1 MLTSPVAQLVSRWTG
16 DLKVGGSRPVQDTS
30 KINPIFAGFRWLS
43 SWRMRRWL
51 HAAKTRTRLSPSE
64 ILPSSFKTW
73 LPRFNAKPKINWMQN
88 YNNLWIIKQATP
100 TLRTPKRN
108 HAKNSRCVCD
118 RVREGGK
125 ATRYFCI
132 VGTVIRW
139 LLLLLLHILTFRWLA
154 AISPPLGDLTTAF
167 LVCSFVIYML
177 QKNCLILEVS
187 RNLYVRS
194 LHLQALVNVNIT
206 FWIFRW

>member
-1 MLTSPVAQLVSRWTG
+1 MLTSPVAQLVSHWTG

-51 HAAKTRTRLSPSE
+51 HAAITRTRLSPSE

-100 TLRTPKRN
+100 TLINCSLLAHSWMSVTSPTSSSVSFSVSGFPALITLILLSFETINVHLASRRWVWVILNVKCRPRYQRIRDRLILFELRT
-108 HAKNSRCVCD
+108 SVW
-118 RVREGGK
+118 RERSLYETK
-125 ATRYFCI
+125 
-132 VGTVIRW
+132 
-139 LLLLLLHILTFRWLA
+139 
-154 AISPPLGDLTTAF
+154 
-167 LVCSFVIYML
+167 SFE
-177 QKNCLILEVS
+177 NCLKMTS
-187 RNLYVRS
+187 
-194 LHLQALVNVNIT
+194 VN
-206 FWIFRW
+206 RL